1 LGHEQWNRRTLE
13 APSNKKRNFSPV
25 QRKAA
30 ADRMRK
36 MRAAKKK
43 AAKKEAKAK
52 T

>member
-1 LGHEQWNRRTLE
+1 VE
-13 APSNKKRNFSPV
+13 APVKKKRNFSPV

-30 ADRMRK
+30 AGRMRK
-36 MRAAKKK
+36 MWAAKKK